1 MPSSPLALSA
11 AALNNEIS
19 IYYALEQMSFSLKPF
34 ADTADWEFA
43 WPILLAD
50 AIEIVNTEHLLTDPA
65 TGAPLELDITG
76 DPDPPEQPPLT
87 IELYDAHGTVLASH
101 TYTEHMPPRPNRP
114 ATSDWEQAAADACHA
129 MTTLIADLTTDLAQ
143 GQQPE

>member
-1 MPSSPLALSA
+1 MPSLIVAMSATVEREIGHYYAIEQKDNPPNPFTA
-11 AALNNEIS
+11 AA
-19 IYYALEQMSFSLKPF
+19 
-34 ADTADWEFA
+34 DWKVA

-50 AIEIVNTEHLLTDPA
+50 AIEIVNNENLLTDPA
-65 TGAPLELDITG
+65 TGVPLELGITG
-76 DPDPPEQPPLT
+76 DPNPPEEPPLT
-87 IELYDAHGTVLASH
+87 VELYDRHGTVLASH

-129 MTTLIADLTTDLAQ
+129 MTTLITDLTTDLAQ

>member
-1 MPSSPLALSA
+1 MPTPTLALSA
-11 AALNNEIS
+11 NALNSEIGS
-19 IYYALEQMSFSLKPF
+19 YYAIEELNNPPNPF

-50 AIEIVNTEHLLTDPA
+50 AIEIVNNEHLLTDPD
-65 TGAPLELDITG
+65 TGAPLELGITG
-76 DPDPPEQPPLT
+76 EPNPPEEPPLT

-114 ATSDWEQAAADACHA
+114 AASGWKQAAADACHA
-129 MTTLIADLTTDLAQ
+129 MATLIADLNTDLAGSQ
-143 GQQPE
+143 